1 MAVDAYVHTSTVIVY
16 GVCLIINNR
25 WYTQTLHSMS
35 RQALESLILCDLDP
49 DAHAS
54 QPPTA
59 LVVNC
64 TPRNF
69 VQGVL
74 KICPDVHAMT
84 ASNSP

>member
-1 MAVDAYVHTSTVIVY
+1 
-16 GVCLIINNR
+16 
-25 WYTQTLHSMS
+25 
-35 RQALESLILCDLDP
+35 LILCDLDP

-59 LVVNC
+59 LIVNC
-64 TPRNF
+64 TTQNF

-84 ASNSP
+84 ASNCP

>member
-1 MAVDAYVHTSTVIVY
+1 MAFDAYVPTSITTPY
-16 GVCLIINNR
+16 GLRVFITNR

-59 LVVNC
+59 LIVNC
-64 TPRNF
+64 TTQNF

-84 ASNSP
+84 ASNCP